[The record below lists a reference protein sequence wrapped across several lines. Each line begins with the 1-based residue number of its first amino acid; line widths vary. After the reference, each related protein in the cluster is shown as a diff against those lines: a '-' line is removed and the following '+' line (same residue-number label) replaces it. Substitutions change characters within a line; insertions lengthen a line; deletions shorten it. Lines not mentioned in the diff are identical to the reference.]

1 MTLWKGSSR
10 LPSGLRSCLHRAP
23 WPVAAASG
31 GSEMTAEAGSLP
43 IPHAPVQIEWVG
55 GARFDAGR
63 PDGPQVRIDGD
74 AETGPSPF
82 DMLLAAVASCAA
94 TDVVEIM
101 RKQRAGLE
109 ALKVRVE
116 AHRVASIP
124 RRLVSAVLHF
134 TLRGSGITQEKA
146 ARAVEL
152 SVTKYC
158 SVRSSLI
165 ADAPVT
171 WTIEIQA

>member
-1 MTLWKGSSR
+1 
-10 LPSGLRSCLHRAP
+10 
-23 WPVAAASG
+23 
-31 GSEMTAEAGSLP
+31 MTAT
-43 IPHAPVQIEWVG
+43 PHASPIQIEWAG
-55 GARFDAGR
+55 GSQFDAGR
-63 PDGPQVRIDGD
+63 PDGPKVRIDAD
-74 AETGPSPF
+74 ARSGPGPF
-82 DMLLAAVASCAA
+82 DMLLAAIAACAA

-101 RKQRAGLE
+101 RKQRTPLD

-116 AHRVASIP
+116 ATRVGEIP
-124 RRLVSAVLHF
+124 RRLAAAVLHF
-134 TLRGSGITQEKA
+134 TLQGTGITPEKA

-171 WTIEIQA
+171 WTIEIV